1 MPPKLVVVVV
11 TVAVVVQSL
20 LALSLALL
28 AGSVQVV
35 IMDYLVRQLSSLS
48 AIPFLAGMNSVCLQ
62 KTGWNSN
69 LENFLKCSREPS

>member
-35 IMDYLVRQLSSLS
+35 IMDYLVRQLSSS
-48 AIPFLAGMNSVCLQ
+48 IF
-62 KTGWNSN
+62 
-69 LENFLKCSREPS
+69 SRYE